1 MIAGTLSRYFAMR
14 FVASVV
20 GSFIGVIALAAMID
34 YVELMRRGAD
44 WPNATAWLLAKIS
57 MYRVPQLTERIL
69 PFTVLV
75 GAMSCY
81 LTLSRRHELVVAR
94 AAGVSAWQFVAPAV
108 VAAFLVGA
116 VATTL
121 YNPVS
126 AMLHERSKRL
136 EADMQGATLSALQ
149 RSTSGFWVRQKS
161 SDGAAIIN
169 AISSREQGAQLGGV
183 SVYTFDNSGHFQDRI
198 EAKSAALQEGYWLFE
213 DARIYVPGKAPDLEQ
228 TYRLPTNLTLEQ
240 VRESFATPET
250 VPFWQLPTYID
261 LADRAGLLA
270 AGYRLQY
277 QQLLARPF
285 LLAAMV
291 LLAASVSL
299 RFFRFGGVQKMIVS
313 GLARVPVAVF
323 AALLAFVLG
332 AVCCPFALGAEHR
345 RRFIANF
352 GGASPPN
359 RGSSSASNA
368 PMLVQATEIR
378 YDYTNNS
385 VAAVGN
391 VQIYYG
397 GATVEAD
404 QVIYDQKTKRLRAE
418 GNVRLTEPDGKITYG
433 QVIDL
438 TDDYRDGFVDL
449 LRLETADDTR
459 FAAARADRANGNY
472 TVLQNGVYTACEPC
486 KDDPRKPPLWQ
497 VKAARIIHD
506 EGEKMLYFEDAR
518 IEFFGVPLAYVPF
531 MSAPDPTVKRKSGFL
546 FPGLSQTSQYGF
558 GAELKYF
565 WALAPNYDL
574 TLSTLLT
581 TRQGALFKG
590 EWRQRL
596 LDGSY
601 TIRAAGIFQQDPGYF
616 ATRDGANS
624 ATAGTFRGAIQSA
637 GQFALSDKW
646 VWGWTGLLITDSQ
659 FLYDYQLRQF
669 TGAFDPFQTGF
680 AAEGVS
686 QLYLSGAGDRSYFD
700 IRSIYYYG
708 FSQFDHQPQLPII
721 HPVLDYSNVL
731 PQQLLGGE
739 FSYKINLT
747 SLTRQ
752 QAEFDA
758 VTQSAQASNA
768 CSSPTADTA
777 VPANCLLRGIPGDYT
792 RFSAQADWRRTLVTD
807 NGQMITPFF
816 RMRGDV
822 ATVTVDNTPGV
833 SNYIATGTDGLA
845 RGMPAAGVEYRYPFI
860 SVSSWGTQ
868 TIEPIAQV
876 VVRPNETNI
885 GKFPNED
892 AQSLV
897 FDTSNLFEID
907 KYSGWDRV
915 EGGGRA
921 NVGIQY
927 TAQINR
933 AGSLNVMFGQSYQ
946 LFGLNSFANPDIT
959 NTGLNSGLDKNVS
972 DYVSSVTYQP
982 NPIYSFAVRGRFDQ
996 SSFTPQRLEIET
1008 RANFERWTLQFLYGD
1023 YAPQPLLG
1031 FLTRREGFLTG
1042 ASLKLTANWI
1052 LLGSTRYDIESD
1064 RFDQARLGVGYVDDC
1079 FMLSVNWLSSYTY
1092 TTVAAP
1098 VRNDTVM
1105 LQFSLRTLGP
1115 DALAPVGVQY

>member
-1 MIAGTLSRYFAMR
+1 MTTWRRSSCPPRGRSAC
-14 FVASVV
+14 V
-20 GSFIGVIALAAMID
+20 G
-34 YVELMRRGAD
+34 
-44 WPNATAWLLAKIS
+44 ATAL
-57 MYRVPQLTERIL
+57 
-69 PFTVLV
+69 
-75 GAMSCY
+75 
-81 LTLSRRHELVVAR
+81 
-94 AAGVSAWQFVAPAV
+94 
-108 VAAFLVGA
+108 
-116 VATTL
+116 
-121 YNPVS
+121 
-126 AMLHERSKRL
+126 
-136 EADMQGATLSALQ
+136 
-149 RSTSGFWVRQKS
+149 
-161 SDGAAIIN
+161 
-169 AISSREQGAQLGGV
+169 
-183 SVYTFDNSGHFQDRI
+183 
-198 EAKSAALQEGYWLFE
+198 
-213 DARIYVPGKAPDLEQ
+213 
-228 TYRLPTNLTLEQ
+228 
-240 VRESFATPET
+240 
-250 VPFWQLPTYID
+250 
-261 LADRAGLLA
+261 
-270 AGYRLQY
+270 
-277 QQLLARPF
+277 
-285 LLAAMV
+285 
-291 LLAASVSL
+291 
-299 RFFRFGGVQKMIVS
+299 
-313 GLARVPVAVF
+313 
-323 AALLAFVLG
+323 AALLAFSLG
-332 AVCCPFALGAEHR
+332 VATMPTSLLAQNASSDPVQNAGSTSAQKTLGVMH
-345 RRFIANF
+345 F
-352 GGASPPN
+352 PP
-359 RGSSSASNA
+359 RPPPPPRPPAPPSNA

-438 TDDYRDGFVDL
+438 TDDYRDGFVDS

-459 FAAARADRANGNY
+459 FAAARADRAGGNY

-531 MSAPDPTVKRKSGFL
+531 MSAPDPTVKRKTGFL
-546 FPGLSQTSQYGF
+546 FPGLSQTTQYGF
-558 GAELKYF
+558 GIEPKYF

-590 EWRQRL
+590 EWRHRL
-596 LDGSY
+596 LDGAYS
-601 TIRAAGIFQQDPGYF
+601 IRAAGIFQQDPGYF
-616 ATRDGANS
+616 ATRDGPNS
-624 ATAGTFRGAIQSA
+624 PTAGTFRGAIQTA

-646 VWGWTGLLITDSQ
+646 VWGWTGLLVTDSQ

-708 FSQFDHQPQLPII
+708 FSQFDHQAQIPII

-739 FSYKINLT
+739 FSYKVNLT

-758 VTQSAQASNA
+758 ITQTAQSTGVCA
-768 CSSPTADTA
+768 SPTADTA
-777 VPANCLLRGIPGDYT
+777 VPANCLLRGIPGEYT

-807 NGQMITPFF
+807 NGQMFTPFF
-816 RMRGDV
+816 RVRGDV

-845 RGMPAAGVEYRYPFI
+845 RAMPAAGVEYRYPFI

-876 VVRPNETNI
+876 VLRPNETDI

-927 TAQINR
+927 TAQVNR
-933 AGSLNVMFGQSYQ
+933 AGSFNVMFGQSYR

-972 DYVSSVTYQP
+972 DYVGSATYQP
-982 NPIYSFAVRGRFDQ
+982 NSIYSFAVRGRFDQ
-996 SSFTPQRLEIET
+996 STFTPQRLEVET

-1031 FLTRREGFLTG
+1031 FLTRREGFLAG
-1042 ASLKLTANWI
+1042 ASLKVTANWV
-1052 LLGSTRYDIESD
+1052 LLGSTRYDIEND

-1092 TTVAAP
+1092 TTVALP

-1115 DALAPVGVQY
+1115 DALAPVGVSY